1 MFHGPVPSFHSLLSA
16 GDWRRFHDSG
26 VPWWRPVDPPVSF
39 LLAIRDNLF
48 AFFPVSA
55 HFDLLLSLHVNQV
68 PPFGKNRPQ
77 VVVGLLQN
85 VENYYPSNNIL
96 VFHLFYRVAIKVR
109 DTDKPSIKK
118 VLDSSLWK
126 QNFRMVLPVPLAFF
140 GVSKFFVCF
149 LPAVLLGI
157 F

>member
-85 VENYYPSNNIL
+85 VENYYPSHNIL

-118 VLDSSLWK
+118 SS
-126 QNFRMVLPVPLAFF
+126 R
-140 GVSKFFVCF
+140 
-149 LPAVLLGI
+149 
-157 F
+157 